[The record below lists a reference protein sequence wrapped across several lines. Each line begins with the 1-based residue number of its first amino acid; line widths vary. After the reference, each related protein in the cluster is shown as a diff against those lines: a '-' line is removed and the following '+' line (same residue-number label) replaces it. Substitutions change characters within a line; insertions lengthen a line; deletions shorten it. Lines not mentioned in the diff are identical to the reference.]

1 MMNTAGVLMVCSTLR
16 EAAMPSA
23 LVSSSQVNLRSTR
36 LSGGHRAWAFKR
48 SGAPA
53 SCLYA
58 AGFTWLLSCKLHCLC
73 LIPIWDPGADARVTV
88 SDVSAHLLCCR
99 FGSVLENVEVNELTR
114 EVDYMSNAITENT
127 RASYPIDYID
137 NAKIP
142 CVGPQPRNVVLLC
155 CDAFGVLPPVSRLS
169 LEQVMY
175 HFISGYTSK
184 VCATVPRHQAGCP
197 YRCVTSSAVMASRY
211 LPVCACPSSQDC

>member
-1 MMNTAGVLMVCSTLR
+1 M
-16 EAAMPSA
+16 
-23 LVSSSQVNLRSTR
+23 
-36 LSGGHRAWAFKR
+36 
-48 SGAPA
+48 
-53 SCLYA
+53 
-58 AGFTWLLSCKLHCLC
+58 
-73 LIPIWDPGADARVTV
+73 
-88 SDVSAHLLCCR
+88 
-99 FGSVLENVEVNELTR
+99 LENVVVNELTR

-184 VCATVPRHQAGCP
+184 VGLHGL
-197 YRCVTSSAVMASRY
+197 YDM
-211 LPVCACPSSQDC
+211 LPGQDC